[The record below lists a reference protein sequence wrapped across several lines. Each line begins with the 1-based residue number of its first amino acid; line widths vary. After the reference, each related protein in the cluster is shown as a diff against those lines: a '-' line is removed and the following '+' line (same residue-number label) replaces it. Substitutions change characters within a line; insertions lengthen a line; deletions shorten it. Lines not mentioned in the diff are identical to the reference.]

1 MSTDASFP
9 APPVAAPNNA
19 PSADA
24 ALQTDAPVQTHK
36 LDADL
41 YMAGDLDGITES
53 LFGSGNLNYLLLQA
67 RQTDAAGSGNGF
79 DGMDAALAD
88 PYAPSWL
95 LAAAKNIAAGL
106 QPAVMDGAML
116 GTNAGD
122 GLNSGPVSAFA
133 GNDAVRALSGDG
145 IDGNILANIA
155 RLMDAPPQ
163 GSTVND
169 RDDKYR

>member
-9 APPVAAPNNA
+9 APPVAATNNA

-24 ALQTDAPVQTHK
+24 ALLADAPVQTHK

-41 YMAGDLDGITES
+41 YMTGDLDGITES